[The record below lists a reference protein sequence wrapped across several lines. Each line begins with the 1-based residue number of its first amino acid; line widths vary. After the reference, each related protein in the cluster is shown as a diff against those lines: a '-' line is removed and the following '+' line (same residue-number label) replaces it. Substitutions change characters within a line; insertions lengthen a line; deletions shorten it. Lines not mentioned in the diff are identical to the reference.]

1 MSTEDPRVE
10 KSLEG
15 LDQSKRDTLSRL
27 VTGSAF
33 VAPIVAAFAMQ
44 GISVRPAHAQVGSS
58 SNTTSDRRLKKQ
70 IVRLGT
76 DPRGFGI
83 YRFSYVWS
91 DKPYVGV
98 IAQDVMEHVP
108 SAVTTG
114 PGGFLAVDY
123 GAIGMAMKPA
133 A

>member
-1 MSTEDPRVE
+1 MGTEDPRVE

-15 LDQSKRDTLSRL
+15 LDQSKRDTLNRL

-33 VAPIVAAFAMQ
+33 VAPIVAGFAMQ
-44 GISVRPAHAQVGSS
+44 GISVRPAHAQGGSS
-58 SNTTSDRRLKKQ
+58 SNISDRRLKKQ
-70 IVRLGT
+70 VVRLET

-91 DKPYVGV
+91 DKAYVGV

-123 GAIGMAMKPA
+123 GAIGMAMTPA